1 MATAQQQDDKVQSYH
16 TTTSSLKLEDI
27 PFGDQGTTLLCG
39 QARHIVPYCTLLVGN
54 ARCLTRYMACPIHI
68 CTRTIKKPITSKFV
82 RKGTQKQVG
91 IWGKECIMCQSSKVQ
106 THIKSPL
113 EKFNIP
119 HCFDHIHV
127 DLPIGTVA
135 PLERVYSP
143 AHGVR
148 QILSLARGNSPQL
161 YPLCQQLWF
170 FIGSPGSAYHYYTC
184 RLIEVHSSRPKS
196 ARPFLIC

>member
-1 MATAQQQDDKVQSYH
+1 
-16 TTTSSLKLEDI
+16 
-27 PFGDQGTTLLCG
+27 
-39 QARHIVPYCTLLVGN
+39 
-54 ARCLTRYMACPIHI
+54 MACPIHI